1 MAPLLSIVIPTLQAE
16 RTLGAT
22 LDSCSSASL
31 ETQII
36 VSDGGSSDAT
46 RSLAQQHDVIIVDS
60 EPGRGSQLAT
70 GAAMASGDWL
80 LFLHADSVLASG
92 WDKSVVNFT
101 GAHANKF
108 NAAVFGLRLDDDSP
122 QARRLEWIGKWRT
135 RLLSLPYGDQ
145 GLLISRAF
153 YDGLGGYQP
162 MPLMEDVDIIR
173 RIGRTHLRVLDSHI
187 TTSAIK
193 YQQGGYWKRP
203 LRNLQLMCL
212 YRLGVSPTKLAELYK

>member
-1 MAPLLSIVIPTLQAE
+1 MAPLLSIIIPTLQAE
-16 RTLGAT
+16 RTLGLT
-22 LDSCSSASL
+22 LESCSCASL
-31 ETQII
+31 DTQII
-36 VSDGGSSDAT
+36 VSDGGSTDAT

-92 WDKSVVNFT
+92 WDKSVANFI
-101 GAHANKF
+101 GVHANKF
-108 NAAVFGLRLDDDSP
+108 NAAVFDLRLDDDNP
-122 QARRLEWIGKWRT
+122 QARRLEWIVKWRT

-162 MPLMEDVDIIR
+162 MPLMEDVDIVR
-173 RIGRTHLRVLDSHI
+173 RIGRTRLRILDSHI
-187 TTSAIK
+187 TTSSIK

-203 LRNLQLMCL
+203 LRNLRLMCL